1 MVKKSTKTTTQLHI
15 CDYCIN
21 YILKDIKT
29 TSEKLTVG
37 DIELINL
44 FHKSSPSI
52 RQSILL
58 LLKNLQNDNC
68 LRK

>member
-29 TSEKLTVG
+29 TSEKLTVS

-58 LLKNLQNDNC
+58 LLKNLQNDNY